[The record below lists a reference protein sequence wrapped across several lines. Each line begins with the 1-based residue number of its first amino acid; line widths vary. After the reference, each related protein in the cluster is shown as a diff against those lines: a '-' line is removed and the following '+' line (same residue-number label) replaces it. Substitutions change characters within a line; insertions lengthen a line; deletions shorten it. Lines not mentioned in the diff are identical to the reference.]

1 MSGCRRPTWLV
12 GEGRAPGLPGSTDPS
27 QRRSPPRTKQSSGAV
42 SWPSGPA
49 VDQVS
54 SSAAEFAL
62 ELELQI
68 APALYVIWVLV
79 GLLQI

>member
-1 MSGCRRPTWLV
+1 MAFRGGLGSTP
-12 GEGRAPGLPGSTDPS
+12 PGLDGPEPTAKPAKDETIIGCC
-27 QRRSPPRTKQSSGAV
+27 QLAV
-42 SWPSGPA
+42 GPA